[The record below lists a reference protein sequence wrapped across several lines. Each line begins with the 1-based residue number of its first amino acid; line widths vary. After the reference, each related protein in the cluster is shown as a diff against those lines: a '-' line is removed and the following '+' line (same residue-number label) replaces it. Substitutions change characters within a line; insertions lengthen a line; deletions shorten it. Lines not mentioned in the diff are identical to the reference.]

1 MKTVLGNVASG
12 FRVNGINANFTKIM
26 DALNSKVLWRN
37 NPVGEPNTME
47 QELDM
52 NGNDIYNVGTLH
64 ADVLVVDGAVFDGSG
79 GGSGGGPAGPP
90 GPPGPPGPAGTG
102 FEINVK
108 DYGAIGD
115 GLAND
120 TAAIQDAIDA
130 ALLLGAVTYFPP
142 GTYVISDPGI
152 RIDLTSRPPATT
164 SLFYAKTQL
173 RGDGPSSAQILGD
186 VGDYAMITV
195 QGGLVANVGAVFSQ
209 QTFKGLYLDK
219 VDNLGKV
226 LVLDNLAF
234 AEFEDMY
241 LSHGAYQIYATD
253 VISSN
258 FRNVQLRNGTRGI
271 TALRG
276 DFSAPNAWVL
286 EGCNIAG
293 NTVYGALFTNPSTI
307 TVVGGAFE
315 GNGTV
320 AGNTYA
326 TTSWGIKVVNDNE
339 FHGAVSLNLSGV
351 YFEENGGIADV
362 VINTS
367 LGKSANSISG
377 CLFHRIQ
384 TGVYTKHNIYMECT
398 GAGVSVDTAITGCGF
413 KSFNTYVASG
423 TRPYIHSVDASGGT
437 SRYSW
442 MGNLFE
448 DALEI
453 PTVANYA
460 QQAALSE
467 WVSGTGDPAILTTH
481 RTSLRIAETTP
492 VGGTGVKSPF
502 VIDHKMVNGTLSH
515 EYSQYTRLSNYE
527 ATGSAIAVGKY
538 IESWKYTTGGKS
550 WGQVIDVRDMS
561 GNSGSGALIG
571 LQVNMLVDGQAGINT
586 RAALDVVLGRATPG
600 ATSGVKAGLRM
611 GPFNGD
617 LSQCFMEQGIVI
629 RASAN
634 YAFAIENNAG
644 GYALLDTQYAGSF
657 NHFARIRGDVAP
669 YFNNAGTSGWDNSTH
684 EGRETTGVYPLRPP
698 IAYGGYAGR
707 LAVKIDGLNG
717 YYIPIYGDGRFM

>member
-1 MKTVLGNVASG
+1 MKTVLSNVLSG
-12 FRVNGINANFTKIM
+12 FRVNEINANFTKIM

-52 NGNDIYNVGTLH
+52 NGNDIYNVGTLY
-64 ADVLVVDGAVFDGSG
+64 ADTLVVDGAVFDGSG
-79 GGSGGGPAGPP
+79 GGSGSGPAGPP

-102 FEINVK
+102 YEINVK
-108 DYGAIGD
+108 DYGAVGD

-142 GTYVISDPGI
+142 GTYVISNPGI

-186 VGDYAMITV
+186 IGDYAMITV
-195 QGGLVANVGAVFSQ
+195 QGGLVANTGAVFSQ
-209 QTFKGLYLDK
+209 QEFKGLYIDK
-219 VDNLGKV
+219 VDNLGKI

-258 FRNVQLRNGTRGI
+258 FRNVQLRHGARGI

-307 TVVGGAFE
+307 TIVGGAFE

-326 TTSWGIKVVNDNE
+326 TTSWGLKVVNDNE
-339 FHGAVSLNLSGV
+339 YHGAVSLNLSGV

-362 VINTS
+362 FVKTS

-423 TRPYIHSVDASGGT
+423 SRPYIHAVDASGGT

-448 DALEI
+448 DALEV
-453 PTVANYA
+453 PTVTNYA

-467 WVSGTGDPAILTTH
+467 WVSGTGDPAILTTN

-492 VGGTGVKSPF
+492 IGGSGTTKSPF
-502 VIDHKMVNGTLSH
+502 VIDHKMINGTLSH
-515 EYSQYTRLSNYE
+515 EYSQYTRMSNYE
-527 ATGSAIAVGKY
+527 ATGSAVAVGKY
-538 IESWKYTTGGKS
+538 IENWKYAISGKS
-550 WGQVIDVRDMS
+550 WGQVIDVRDYS
-561 GNSGSGALIG
+561 GSSGSGALVG
-571 LQVNMLVDGQAGINT
+571 LQVNIQGNGDTGINT
-586 RAALDVVLGRATPG
+586 RSGIDVVASKAAAGSAFGLKAALRVQNLGGLMDVYY
-600 ATSGVKAGLRM
+600 
-611 GPFNGD
+611 
-617 LSQCFMEQGIVI
+617 SQ
-629 RASAN
+629 
-634 YAFAIENNAG
+634 AINVQSSTLYVFSVDNNASS
-644 GYALLDTQYAGSF
+644 YALLDTQYAGPI
-657 NHFARIRGDVAP
+657 NHFIRMRGDAP
-669 YFNNAGTSGWDNSTH
+669 PYYNNAGTGGWDNSTH
-684 EGRETTGVYPLRPP
+684 EGRETTGTYPLRPP
-698 IAYGGYAGR
+698 IAYGGYSGR